1 MERIEPIRRDDA
13 TRSVPAVTP
22 VAGRDRERRRED
34 ERRRERR
41 GQADSSSPAITRDDD
56 GTPHVD
62 LRA

>member
-1 MERIEPIRRDDA
+1 MDRIEPIRRDDA
-13 TRSVPAVTP
+13 PRAVPAVAP
-22 VAGRDRERRRED
+22 VARRDRERHREG

-41 GQADSSSPAITRDDD
+41 DSESPAITRDDD

>member
-1 MERIEPIRRDDA
+1 MDRIEPIRRDDA
-13 TRSVPAVTP
+13 PRSVPGVAP
-22 VAGRDRERRRED
+22 VARRERERRGED

-41 GQADSSSPAITRDDD
+41 DSGSPAITRDDD